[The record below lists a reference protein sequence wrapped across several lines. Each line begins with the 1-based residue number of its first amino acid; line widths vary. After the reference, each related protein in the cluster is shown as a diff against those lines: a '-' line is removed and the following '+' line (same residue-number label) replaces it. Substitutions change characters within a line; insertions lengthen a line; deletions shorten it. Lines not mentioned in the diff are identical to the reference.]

1 MANGLLKTMCSLRG
15 RRGADRQGGRPTAA
29 LALFAALSAVCVGA
43 VGTVRA
49 ADPARDAGA
58 VGVRQVGDDV
68 LQLIA
73 EQRAGGAGLRVSFPV
88 DFGALHEVY
97 AARDEELFWVAGA
110 RSRARLLLDRLRA
123 AEREGLRPSDYK
135 PEALAAELA
144 AARTPDELARV
155 EVLMSGAYLRYAA
168 DLREGRLNPER
179 LDATLSPDRPS
190 VVPVAALRGAMNSG
204 DLDRHLDRLV
214 PATPMYRE
222 LRRLLREYRTLAAQ
236 GGWPVLAEGETLRP
250 GMTGQRV
257 AALRQRLHASQ
268 DITVYDSE
276 PDRFDAGLEQAVR
289 RFQKRHGLTVDGLV
303 GPNTYAALNVPVEAR
318 IRQIEVNMER
328 WRWMPDELGER
339 YVMVNLAGQQVE
351 LVDSGFT
358 ELRMRAVV
366 GKPYRETPV
375 FSDTMTYL
383 DFNPTWTVP
392 PTILEEDI
400 LPELRENP
408 QYLAEN
414 DMTLYAGWSADAP
427 VLDASLIDWDR
438 VNPKL
443 LPYRIVQ
450 APGPEN
456 PLGRVKFM
464 FPNRHHIYLHDTPSR
479 HLFDRPVRAF
489 SSGCIRVEDPAALA
503 SALLAGS
510 DGWTPER
517 VAEELADPEP
527 NRVRLA
533 DPLPVHLTY
542 STVWIGEG
550 GTVNFRPDVYGRD
563 ARLAEAL
570 AAELN

>member
-1 MANGLLKTMCSLRG
+1 
-15 RRGADRQGGRPTAA
+15 
-29 LALFAALSAVCVGA
+29 
-43 VGTVRA
+43 
-49 ADPARDAGA
+49 
-58 VGVRQVGDDV
+58 
-68 LQLIA
+68 
-73 EQRAGGAGLRVSFPV
+73 
-88 DFGALHEVY
+88 
-97 AARDEELFWVAGA
+97 
-110 RSRARLLLDRLRA
+110 
-123 AEREGLRPSDYK
+123 
-135 PEALAAELA
+135 
-144 AARTPDELARV
+144 
-155 EVLMSGAYLRYAA
+155 MSGAFLRYAG

-179 LDATLSPDRPS
+179 LKAKLSWDRPALA
-190 VVPVAALRGAMNSG
+190 PVSALQSAMRSD
-204 DLDRHLDRLV
+204 DLDAHLDRLV

-222 LRRLLREYRTLAAQ
+222 LRRLLREYRALADR
-236 GGWPVLAEGETLRP
+236 GGWPTLAEGDTLEP
-250 GMTGQRV
+250 GMTGPRV
-257 AALRQRLHASQ
+257 AALRQRLSASG
-268 DITVYDSE
+268 DITVYDSD
-276 PDRFDAGLEQAVR
+276 PDQFDAGLEQAVR
-289 RFQKRHGLTVDGLV
+289 RFQKRHGLSVDGLV

-328 WRWMPDELGER
+328 WRWMPDDLGRR

-400 LPELRENP
+400 VPKLRENP
-408 QYLAEN
+408 QYLAQN

-427 VLDASLIDWDR
+427 VLDPTMIDWER

-456 PLGRVKFM
+456 PLGQVKFM

-489 SSGCIRVEDPAALA
+489 SSGCIRVAEPAKLA
-503 SALLAGS
+503 EAVLEGTK
-510 DGWTPER
+510 GWDIAR
-517 VAEELADPEP
+517 VKAEMADARP

-542 STVWIGEG
+542 STVWVGEG
-550 GTVNFRPDVYGRD
+550 GTVNFRPDLYGRD

-570 AAELN
+570 TAELN